1 MDKAETYT
9 SRVDPAGLYRLKN
22 IVRTKNGG
30 APLID
35 VSPSTWWSGVAS
47 GRFPAPVRNGRMTF
61 WRGRDLLELVETLS
75 AGQK

>member
-1 MDKAETYT
+1 MNKDETY
-9 SRVDPAGLYRLKN
+9 SSKVDPAGLYRLRN

-47 GRFPAPVRNGRMTF
+47 GRFPAPIKSGRCTF
-61 WRGRDLLELVETLS
+61 WRGRDLLELVEALS
-75 AGQK
+75 DGQK